1 MPECVDIS
9 PRVAVPRGG
18 EKPFVPMGCLS
29 NDSMLITDIESRAG
43 NSGAKFQN
51 GDTLFARITPCLENG
66 KTGFV
71 QFLPDA
77 QAVGFGSTE
86 FIVLRSRTLTSEFVY
101 LLARSDEFRGV
112 AIKSMSGAT
121 GRQRVQERCFDD
133 FQIAQSSYVLR
144 ALLPAVIL
152 SSLEP
157 DLKLLARQDVL
168 GELDIKRAE
177 VVQKWQAR
185 AKNNPDLSYEVRPE
199 GDALPKVRVS
209 RETDYRVG
217 EIVPWVAVEKYLF
230 GQVVDMGGAQKANV
244 HLKLD
249 RGGKTLLVGASQ
261 GYLREQVEN
270 RLYHKALLYV
280 RAEQHFRTGDLRNIQ
295 LISFVDYEP
304 AYNEEALDRFT
315 AKGAEAWADVPDAA
329 QWVREVRGG

>member
-1 MPECVDIS
+1 MSETASIEFVLHGKVEGLEIS
-9 PRVAVPRGG
+9 PRTIGLAQFNEFNQQVEVFIGG
-18 EKPFVPMGCLS
+18 SQKLKLDQVHVE
-29 NDSMLITDIESRAG
+29 
-43 NSGAKFQN
+43 
-51 GDTLFARITPCLENG
+51 
-66 KTGFV
+66 
-71 QFLPDA
+71 
-77 QAVGFGSTE
+77 
-86 FIVLRSRTLTSEFVY
+86 
-101 LLARSDEFRGV
+101 
-112 AIKSMSGAT
+112 
-121 GRQRVQERCFDD
+121 
-133 FQIAQSSYVLR
+133 IAQSSYVLR
-144 ALLPAVIL
+144 TLLPAVIL

-199 GDALPKVRVS
+199 GDALPRVRVN

-217 EIVPWVAVEKYLF
+217 EIVSWVAVEKYLF
-230 GQVVDMGGAQKANV
+230 GQVVDMGGMQKANI

-249 RGGKTLLVGASQ
+249 RAGKTLLVGASQ

-270 RLYHKALLYV
+270 RLYHKALLHV
-280 RAEQHFRTGDLRNIQ
+280 RAEQHFRTGELRNIQ
-295 LISFVDYEP
+295 LISFVDYQP
-304 AYNEEALDRFT
+304 AFNEEALDRFA